1 MEKIKAIIVDDEP
14 GNCDNLTG
22 LLATY
27 CPKVRVI
34 KSAYTIKDALE
45 IILSNDINLI
55 FLDIE
60 LVEGTGFD
68 LLEKLPK
75 RDFELIF
82 VTAYD
87 QYALKAIKFNALDY
101 LLKPVDITELVKA
114 VDKAEKLIAKREDNW
129 RMENLISNMASQ
141 KKRIALPL
149 TDTIEFVEVE
159 QIIHLRGEG
168 NYTHVYL
175 SSGASYMVCRPL
187 KEFANLLYEYNFL
200 RVHQSHLI
208 NMKEVE
214 SYIKS
219 DGGYIKMKD
228 ATSIPISRQRREIVM
243 NALKKM

>member
-1 MEKIKAIIVDDEP
+1 MDEIRTIIVDDEP
-14 GNCDNLTG
+14 GNCDNLAG

-27 CPKVRVI
+27 CSKVKVI
-34 KSAYTIKDALE
+34 GRAYTIKDALDV
-45 IILSNDINLI
+45 ILSNDVNLI

-75 RDFELIF
+75 QDFEVVF
-82 VTAYD
+82 VTAFD

-114 VDKAEKLIAKREDNW
+114 VDKAEKLIAKKEDNR
-129 RMENLISNMASQ
+129 RMENLISNMAGQ

-149 TDTIEFVEVE
+149 TDTIEFVEVDR
-159 QIIHLRGEG
+159 ITHLRGEG
-168 NYTHVYL
+168 NYTNVYL
-175 SSGASYMVCRPL
+175 SQEVSYMVCRPL
-187 KEFANLLYEYNFL
+187 KEYDNLLSDYNFL

-208 NMKEVE
+208 NLKEVE
-214 SYIKS
+214 SYVKS

-228 ATSIPISRQRREIVM
+228 GSSIPISRQRREMVLGV
-243 NALKKM
+243 LKKL